1 MRGKG
6 RAQQKRDAAR
16 QQEELETLQQAI
28 TDRRSEP
35 PEHVAAEYR
44 KLAANPVI
52 KDRWRM
58 NPPIELLVDM
68 AYHWGPN
75 DIVIANAIVADV
87 LVEFAD
93 HPLTDDAAHETG
105 SLIIAAIKE
114 RCYAALPPEG
124 LS

>member
-16 QQEELETLQQAI
+16 QQEELEALQQAI
-28 TDRRSEP
+28 TDRRSDP
-35 PEHVAAEYR
+35 PERISEEYR
-44 KLAANPVI
+44 KLASNPVI

-75 DIVIANAIVADV
+75 DIVIANNIVTSVLEELGDLPDTADSYTQI
-87 LVEFAD
+87 
-93 HPLTDDAAHETG
+93 LTAVQ
-105 SLIIAAIKE
+105 E
-114 RCYAALPPEG
+114 RSYAALPPEG